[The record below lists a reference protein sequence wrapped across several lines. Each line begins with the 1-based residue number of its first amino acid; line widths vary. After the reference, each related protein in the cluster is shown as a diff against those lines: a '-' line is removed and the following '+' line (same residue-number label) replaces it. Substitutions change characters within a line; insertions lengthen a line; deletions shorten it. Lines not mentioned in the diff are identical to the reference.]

1 MIPNEEADRHLIFSF
16 TLFKMKFNPFTIGY
30 TIISKQISTANNILK
45 ATVLISFSFSEGIE
59 KVS

>member
-1 MIPNEEADRHLIFSF
+1 MIPNEEADRQLIFSF
-16 TLFKMKFNPFTIGY
+16 TLFKIEFNPFTIWY

-59 KVS
+59 KAS

>member
-1 MIPNEEADRHLIFSF
+1 MIPNEEADRYLIFSF
-16 TLFKMKFNPFTIGY
+16 TLFKMEFNPFTIGY